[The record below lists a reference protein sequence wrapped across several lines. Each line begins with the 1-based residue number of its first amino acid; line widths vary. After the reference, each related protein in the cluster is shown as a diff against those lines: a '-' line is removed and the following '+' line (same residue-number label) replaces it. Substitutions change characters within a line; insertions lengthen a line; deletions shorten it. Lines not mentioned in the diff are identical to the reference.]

1 MGGMGAFG
9 AAHFLAVPLAG
20 AAITY
25 GAGLA
30 FTSGVLSIS
39 GKRALGSIL
48 SNIDKGLRI
57 TSNENML
64 RQLKLDRAY
73 IADLMKQPLT
83 KEDESF
89 AVN

>member
-1 MGGMGAFG
+1 MSAFS
-9 AAHFLAVPLAG
+9 AVQFLALPIAG
-20 AAITY
+20 VGVAY

-30 FTSGVLSIS
+30 LTSGVLSLS

-57 TSNENML
+57 SSNENML
-64 RQLKLDRAY
+64 RQLKLDKAY
-73 IADLMKQPLT
+73 IIDLMKQPLT

>member
-1 MGGMGAFG
+1 MGGMSAFG
-9 AAHFLAVPLAG
+9 AAQFLTVPLTG
-20 AAITY
+20 IGITY
-25 GAGLA
+25 GVGLA
-30 FTSGVLSIS
+30 LTSGTLTLS

-48 SNIDKGLRI
+48 SNIDKGLNISKNGPMRK
-57 TSNENML
+57 
-64 RQLKLDRAY
+64 QLKLDRAY